1 VFDLR
6 NNYMAFGYVIDSPVP
21 LPEAYPIDSGAEAD
35 VIVKIDTVSDD
46 FHKDDFYDHAREH
59 GEWWQYVSDKTRT
72 LFNCQSGLYDVRNGN
87 EIVMQL
93 YPGVDMEKAKIFLLG
108 SAMGAIQ
115 VQRGRV
121 PVHGG
126 AVLTSRGAYIITG
139 GQGAGKSTMTSAF
152 VHNGYKYLTDDVSSI
167 CFENDQANII
177 PAYPQRKL
185 VRDACAPL
193 GFDPDS
199 LIIVDSDR
207 DKLAVRDRDNWQ
219 SEQAVL
225 SAIIELYPEPAGSSV
240 SVELVTGRHKLDC
253 VTKNMY
259 RMWMHV
265 PGGDLDPSEFKKILR
280 IAAQAD
286 IYRVGV
292 PRGINEIASIAR
304 EIAAGLG
311 V

>member
-1 VFDLR
+1 MREKYL
-6 NNYMAFGYVIDSPVP
+6 AFGYVIDSPIP
-21 LPEAYPIDSGAEAD
+21 LPEAFPVSSETKAD
-35 VIVKIDTVSDD
+35 VNVIFGVAGGD
-46 FHKDDFYDHAREH
+46 FPKSEDFNIARE
-59 GEWWQYVSDKTRT
+59 ERFWWFSVPDNSNT
-72 LFNCQSGLYDVRNGN
+72 LFNCQSGLFEIHGGN
-87 EIVMQL
+87 EIIIQL
-93 YPGVDMEKAKIFLLG
+93 YPDTDMEKAKIFLLG

-121 PVHGG
+121 PIHGG
-126 AVLTSRGAYIITG
+126 SVVTSRGAMIISG
-139 GQGAGKSTMTSAF
+139 EQGAGKSTMTSAF